1 MPKKKMPLDLKLAAQ
16 GAGRNPAPDETAP
29 DKPVASLRDPHLF
42 LNRELSWIEFN
53 RRVLQEAQ
61 NQETPLLERVKF
73 LAIFASN
80 LDEFFMIRVSGLREQ
95 VAAGVTQRTPDGM
108 TPAEQLTAIRRTL
121 LPLLDEQ
128 TRILT
133 DDLTPK
139 LAAQGIRLLNYDD
152 LPPAQREALR
162 TYYEREI
169 FPVLTPLAF
178 DAAHPFPR
186 ISNLSLNLAVL
197 IEDPEYGERFARV
210 KVPSSLA
217 RLIPLHELAPLTRA
231 QDGSAPYP
239 HRSMAFVWIEQV
251 IAANLADLFMGMKII
266 AAYPFR
272 IIRDTDIE
280 IQEDEA
286 DDLLLTI
293 EQGIRQRRF
302 GNCVRLEIGAG
313 MPERVRNTLL
323 DKLQLDADAVYDSFG
338 PLGLSSLMEL
348 HGLERPNLKDH
359 PFQAAVPPPL
369 AGDEDIFTV
378 IRRQDILLHH
388 PYDSFG
394 PVIDLIHSAA
404 EDPNVLAI
412 KMTLYRVGSNSPIVR
427 ALMEAGENGKH
438 VAVLVELK
446 ARFDEENNI
455 VWARALERA
464 GVHVVYGVLG
474 LKTHCKLTLIVR
486 RERDGI
492 RRYVHLGTGNYNAG
506 TARIYTD
513 LGLMTCRD
521 DIASDVTDVFNFLTG
536 FSNPKSYRK
545 LGIAPVTLR
554 STLQA
559 MIHNEIRHGK
569 EGRLVFKINAL
580 LDPAMI
586 EDLYRASQAGVRVDL
601 IVRGICCIRPGIPGV
616 SDNIRVISIVG
627 RFLEHSRIYYA
638 RNNGD
643 ELIYLSS
650 ADLMQRNLDR
660 RVEALFPIEDPA
672 LKALIRQQILAWPLA
687 DTVKARQ
694 LQADGA
700 FTWVQP
706 DADHPILDSQ
716 RAFLYNRAPTLAH

>member
-1 MPKKKMPLDLKLAAQ
+1 MS
-16 GAGRNPAPDETAP
+16 ETAP
-29 DKPVASLRDPHLF
+29 EKAVSLRDSLY

-61 NQETPLLERVKF
+61 NQNAPLLERVKF
-73 LAIFASN
+73 LSIFSSN

-95 VAAGVTQRTPDGM
+95 IAAGVTQRTPDGM
-108 TPAEQLTAIRRTL
+108 TPAEQLDAVRAAL

-128 TRILT
+128 TRVLT
-133 DDLTPK
+133 DDLIPK
-139 LAAQGIRLLNYDD
+139 LAGQGIRLLNYDE
-152 LPPAQREALR
+152 LTPAQRAALR

-197 IEDPEYGERFARV
+197 INDPEYGERFARV
-210 KVPSSLA
+210 KVPSNLA

-231 QDGSAPYP
+231 QDGSAPFPYK
-239 HRSMAFVWIEQV
+239 SMAFVWIEQV
-251 IAANLADLFMGMKII
+251 IAANLADLFVGMEIM

-313 MPERVRNTLL
+313 MPDRVRHTLL
-323 DKLQLDADAVYDSFG
+323 EKLQLDSGAVYASSG

-348 HGLERPNLKDH
+348 HSLDRPGLKDR
-359 PFQAAVPPPL
+359 PFPAAVPSIFSS
-369 AGDEDIFTV
+369 ESDIFSA

-388 PYDSFG
+388 PYDSFT
-394 PVIDLIHSAA
+394 PVVDLIRTAS

-412 KMTLYRVGSNSPIVR
+412 KMTLYRVGSRSPIVD

-455 VWARALERA
+455 VWARALERS

-474 LKTHCKLTLIVR
+474 LKTHCKLALIVR

-492 RRYVHLGTGNYNAG
+492 HRYVHLGTGNYNAT

-513 LGLMTCRD
+513 LGLMTCRE
-521 DIASDVTDVFNFLTG
+521 DIASDVSDVFNFLTG
-536 FSNPKSYRK
+536 FSNPKTYRK
-545 LGIAPVTLR
+545 LGVAPVSLR
-554 STLQA
+554 ETIRDL
-559 MIHNEIRHGK
+559 IRNEIKYGK
-569 EGRLVFKINAL
+569 DGHLIFKVNAL

-586 EDLYRASQAGVRVDL
+586 EDLYKASQAGVRVDL
-601 IVRGICCIRPGIPGV
+601 IVRGICCIRPGLPGV
-616 SDNIRVISIVG
+616 SETIRVISIVG

-643 ELIYLSS
+643 EQVYLSS

-660 RVEALFPIEDPA
+660 RVEALFPVEDPA
-672 LKALIRQQILAWPLA
+672 LKTVVRQQILDLCLA

-694 LQADGA
+694 LNSDGSY
-700 FTWVQP
+700 TWVKP
-706 DADHPILDSQ
+706 DADHPPLDSQ
-716 RAFLYNRAPTLAH
+716 HSLRYNRTPLGAF

>member
-1 MPKKKMPLDLKLAAQ
+1 MPKKKLPLDLKLATLSE
-16 GAGRNPAPDETAP
+16 NAPEKAT
-29 DKPVASLRDPHLF
+29 SLRDSLY

-61 NQETPLLERVKF
+61 NQNVPLLERVKF
-73 LAIFASN
+73 LSIFSSN

-95 VAAGVTQRTPDGM
+95 IAAGVTQRTPDGM
-108 TPAEQLTAIRRTL
+108 TPAEQLDAVRAAL

-128 TRILT
+128 TRVLT
-133 DDLTPK
+133 EDLIPK
-139 LAAQGIRLLNYDD
+139 LAGQGIRLLNYDE
-152 LPPAQREALR
+152 LTPAQRAALR
-162 TYYEREI
+162 SYYEREI

-197 IEDPEYGERFARV
+197 IKDPEYGERFARV
-210 KVPSSLA
+210 KVPSNLA

-231 QDGSAPYP
+231 QDGSAPFPYK
-239 HRSMAFVWIEQV
+239 SMAFVWIEQV
-251 IAANLADLFMGMKII
+251 IAANLADLFVGMEIM

-313 MPERVRNTLL
+313 MPERVRHTLL
-323 DKLQLDADAVYDSFG
+323 EKLQLDSGAVYASSG

-348 HGLERPNLKDH
+348 HSLDRPGLKDR
-359 PFQAAVPPPL
+359 PFPAAVP
-369 AGDEDIFTV
+369 AIFSSESDIFSA

-388 PYDSFG
+388 PYDSFT
-394 PVIDLIHSAA
+394 PVVDLIRTAS

-412 KMTLYRVGSNSPIVR
+412 KMTLYRVGSRSPIVD

-455 VWARALERA
+455 VWARALERS

-474 LKTHCKLTLIVR
+474 LKTHCKLALIVR

-492 RRYVHLGTGNYNAG
+492 HRYVHLGTGNYNAT

-513 LGLMTCRD
+513 LGLMTCRE
-521 DIASDVTDVFNFLTG
+521 DIASDVSDVFNFLTG
-536 FSNPKSYRK
+536 FSNPKTYRK
-545 LGIAPVTLR
+545 LGVAPVSLR
-554 STLQA
+554 ETIRDLIRS
-559 MIHNEIRHGK
+559 EIKYGK
-569 EGRLVFKINAL
+569 DGHLIFKVNAL

-586 EDLYRASQAGVRVDL
+586 EDLYKASQAGVRVDL
-601 IVRGICCIRPGIPGV
+601 IVRGICCIRPGLPGV
-616 SDNIRVISIVG
+616 SENIRVISIVG

-638 RNNGD
+638 RNNG
-643 ELIYLSS
+643 EEQVYLSS

-660 RVEALFPIEDPA
+660 RVEALFPVEDPA
-672 LKALIRQQILAWPLA
+672 LKTVVRQQVLDLCLA

-694 LQADGA
+694 LNSDGSY
-700 FTWVQP
+700 TWVKP
-706 DADHPILDSQ
+706 DADHPPLDSQ
-716 RAFLYNRAPTLAH
+716 HSLRYNRPLLTAF

>member
-1 MPKKKMPLDLKLAAQ
+1 MMPKKKLPLDLKLVTAHEL
-16 GAGRNPAPDETAP
+16 APE
-29 DKPVASLRDPHLF
+29 KPMALREDSQY
-42 LNRELSWIEFN
+42 LNRELSWIEFD

-61 NQETPLLERVKF
+61 NQDTPLLERLKF
-73 LAIFASN
+73 LSIFASN

-95 VAAGVTQRTPDGM
+95 IAAGVTQRSPDGM
-108 TPAEQLTAIRRTL
+108 TPSEQLDAVRKTL

-128 TRILT
+128 TRVLT
-133 DDLTPK
+133 EDLIPK
-139 LAAQGIRLLNYDD
+139 LAAQGIRLLNYDE
-152 LPPAQREALR
+152 LTPAQRAALR

-197 IEDPEYGERFARV
+197 INDPEYGERFARV
-210 KVPSSLA
+210 KVPSNLA
-217 RLIPLHELAPLTRA
+217 RLIPLHELAPLTRD

-251 IAANLADLFMGMKII
+251 IAANLADLFMGMEIM
-266 AAYPFR
+266 ATYPFR

-313 MPERVRNTLL
+313 MPERVRHTLL
-323 DKLQLDADAVYDSFG
+323 EKLQLDPGAVYASHG

-348 HGLERPNLKDH
+348 HGLDRPGLKDR
-359 PFQAAVPPPL
+359 PFPAAVP
-369 AGDEDIFTV
+369 AIFSSESDIFSA

-388 PYDSFG
+388 PYDSFA
-394 PVIDLIHSAA
+394 PVIDLIRTAS
-404 EDPNVLAI
+404 EDPNVLAM
-412 KMTLYRVGSNSPIVR
+412 KMTLYRVGSRSPIVN

-455 VWARALERA
+455 VWARALERS

-474 LKTHCKLTLIVR
+474 LKTHCKLALIVR

-492 RRYVHLGTGNYNAG
+492 RRYVHLGTGNYNAT

-513 LGLMTCRD
+513 LGLMTCRE
-521 DIASDVTDVFNFLTG
+521 DIASDVSDVFNFLTG
-536 FSNPKSYRK
+536 FSNPKTYRK
-545 LGIAPVTLR
+545 LGVAPVSLR
-554 STLQA
+554 ETIRD
-559 MIHNEIRHGK
+559 MIRNEIKYGK
-569 EGRLVFKINAL
+569 DGHLIFKINAL

-601 IVRGICCIRPGIPGV
+601 IVRGICCIRPGLPGV
-616 SDNIRVISIVG
+616 SDTIRVISIVG

-643 ELIYLSS
+643 ERIYLSS

-660 RVEALFPIEDPA
+660 RVEALFPVEDLG
-672 LKALIRQQILAWPLA
+672 LKTVIRQQILDLCLA

-694 LQADGA
+694 LNADGTY
-700 FTWVQP
+700 TWVKP
-706 DADHPILDSQ
+706 DVAHPPLDSQ
-716 RAFLYNRAPTLAH
+716 HSLLYNRIPLSTY

>member
-1 MPKKKMPLDLKLAAQ
+1 MPKKKLPLDLKLATMS
-16 GAGRNPAPDETAP
+16 ETASEKATP
-29 DKPVASLRDPHLF
+29 LRDSLY

-61 NQETPLLERVKF
+61 NQNAPLLERVKF
-73 LAIFASN
+73 LSIFSSN

-95 VAAGVTQRTPDGM
+95 IAAGVTQRTPDGM
-108 TPAEQLTAIRRTL
+108 TPAEQLDAVRAAL

-128 TRILT
+128 TRVLT
-133 DDLTPK
+133 EDLIPK
-139 LAAQGIRLLNYDD
+139 LANQGIRLLNYDE
-152 LPPAQREALR
+152 LTPAQRAALR
-162 TYYEREI
+162 SYYEREI

-197 IEDPEYGERFARV
+197 INDPEYGERFARV
-210 KVPSSLA
+210 KVPSNLA

-231 QDGSAPYP
+231 QDGSAPFPYK
-239 HRSMAFVWIEQV
+239 SMAFVWIEQV
-251 IAANLADLFMGMKII
+251 IAANLADLFVGMEVM

-313 MPERVRNTLL
+313 MPDRVRHTLL
-323 DKLQLDADAVYDSFG
+323 EKLQLDSGAVYASSG

-348 HGLERPNLKDH
+348 HGLDRPGLKDR
-359 PFQAAVPPPL
+359 PFPAAVP
-369 AGDEDIFTV
+369 AIFSSEGDIFSA

-388 PYDSFG
+388 PYDSFA
-394 PVIDLIHSAA
+394 PVIDLIRTAS

-412 KMTLYRVGSNSPIVR
+412 KMTLYRVGSRSPIVD

-455 VWARALERA
+455 VWARALERS

-474 LKTHCKLTLIVR
+474 LKTHCKLALIVR

-492 RRYVHLGTGNYNAG
+492 HRYVHLGTGNYNAT

-513 LGLMTCRD
+513 LGLMTCRE
-521 DIASDVTDVFNFLTG
+521 DIASDVSDVFNFLTG
-536 FSNPKSYRK
+536 FSNPKTYRK
-545 LGIAPVTLR
+545 LGVAPVSLR
-554 STLQA
+554 ETIRG
-559 MIHNEIRHGK
+559 MIRNEIKYGK
-569 EGRLVFKINAL
+569 DGHLIFKVNAL

-586 EDLYRASQAGVRVDL
+586 EDLYKASQAGVRVDL
-601 IVRGICCIRPGIPGV
+601 IVRGICCIRPGLPGV
-616 SDNIRVISIVG
+616 SETIRVISIVG

-643 ELIYLSS
+643 EQVYLSS

-660 RVEALFPIEDPA
+660 RVEALFPVEDPA
-672 LKALIRQQILAWPLA
+672 LKTVVRQQILDLCLA

-694 LQADGA
+694 LNSDGTYA
-700 FTWVQP
+700 WVKP
-706 DADHPILDSQ
+706 DADHPPLDSQ
-716 RAFLYNRAPTLAH
+716 HSLRYNRTPTGAF

>member
-1 MPKKKMPLDLKLAAQ
+1 MPKKKLPLDLKLATMS
-16 GAGRNPAPDETAP
+16 ETAP
-29 DKPVASLRDPHLF
+29 EKAVSLRDSLY

-61 NQETPLLERVKF
+61 NQNAPLLERVKF
-73 LAIFASN
+73 LSIFSSN

-95 VAAGVTQRTPDGM
+95 IAAGVTQRTPDGM
-108 TPAEQLTAIRRTL
+108 TPAEQLDAVRAAL

-128 TRILT
+128 TRVLT
-133 DDLTPK
+133 DDLIPK
-139 LAAQGIRLLNYDD
+139 LAGQGIRLLNYDE
-152 LPPAQREALR
+152 LTPAQRAALR

-197 IEDPEYGERFARV
+197 INDPEYGERFARV
-210 KVPSSLA
+210 KVPSNLA

-231 QDGSAPYP
+231 QDGSAPFPYK
-239 HRSMAFVWIEQV
+239 SMAFVWIEQV
-251 IAANLADLFMGMKII
+251 IAANLADLFVGMEIM

-313 MPERVRNTLL
+313 MPDRVRHTLL
-323 DKLQLDADAVYDSFG
+323 EKLQLDSGAVYASSG

-348 HGLERPNLKDH
+348 HSLDRPGLKDR
-359 PFQAAVPPPL
+359 PFPAAVPSIFSS
-369 AGDEDIFTV
+369 ESDIFSA

-388 PYDSFG
+388 PYDSFT
-394 PVIDLIHSAA
+394 PVVDLIRTAS

-412 KMTLYRVGSNSPIVR
+412 KMTLYRVGSRSPIVD

-455 VWARALERA
+455 VWARALERS

-474 LKTHCKLTLIVR
+474 LKTHCKLALIVR

-492 RRYVHLGTGNYNAG
+492 HRYVHLGTGNYNAT

-513 LGLMTCRD
+513 LGLMTCRE
-521 DIASDVTDVFNFLTG
+521 DIASDVSDVFNFLTG
-536 FSNPKSYRK
+536 FSNPKTYRK
-545 LGIAPVTLR
+545 LGVAPVSLR
-554 STLQA
+554 ETIRDL
-559 MIHNEIRHGK
+559 IRNEIKYGK
-569 EGRLVFKINAL
+569 DGHLIFKVNAL

-586 EDLYRASQAGVRVDL
+586 EDLYKASQAGVRVDL
-601 IVRGICCIRPGIPGV
+601 IVRGICCIRPGLPGV
-616 SDNIRVISIVG
+616 SETIRVISIVG

-643 ELIYLSS
+643 EQVYLSS

-660 RVEALFPIEDPA
+660 RVEALFPVEDPA
-672 LKALIRQQILAWPLA
+672 LKTVVRQQILDLCLA

-694 LQADGA
+694 LNSDGSY
-700 FTWVQP
+700 TWVKP
-706 DADHPILDSQ
+706 DADHPPLDSQ
-716 RAFLYNRAPTLAH
+716 HSLRYNRTPLGAF

>member
-1 MPKKKMPLDLKLAAQ
+1 MA
-16 GAGRNPAPDETAP
+16 
-29 DKPVASLRDPHLF
+29 LREDSQY
-42 LNRELSWIEFN
+42 LNRELSWIEFD

-61 NQETPLLERVKF
+61 NQDTPLLERLKF
-73 LAIFASN
+73 LSIFASN

-95 VAAGVTQRTPDGM
+95 IAAGVTQRSPDGM
-108 TPAEQLTAIRRTL
+108 TPSEQLDAVRKTL

-128 TRILT
+128 TRVLT
-133 DDLTPK
+133 EDLIPK
-139 LAAQGIRLLNYDD
+139 LAAQGIRLLNYDE
-152 LPPAQREALR
+152 LTPAQRAALR

-197 IEDPEYGERFARV
+197 INDPEYGERFARV
-210 KVPSSLA
+210 KVPSNLA
-217 RLIPLHELAPLTRA
+217 RLIPLHELAPLTRD

-251 IAANLADLFMGMKII
+251 IAANLADLFMGMEIM
-266 AAYPFR
+266 ATYPFR

-313 MPERVRNTLL
+313 MPERVRHTLL
-323 DKLQLDADAVYDSFG
+323 EKLQLDPGAVYASHG

-348 HGLERPNLKDH
+348 HGLDRPGLKDR
-359 PFQAAVPPPL
+359 PFPAAVP
-369 AGDEDIFTV
+369 AIFSSESDIFSA

-388 PYDSFG
+388 PYDSFA
-394 PVIDLIHSAA
+394 PVIDLIRTAS
-404 EDPNVLAI
+404 EDPNVLAM
-412 KMTLYRVGSNSPIVR
+412 KMTLYRVGSRSPIVN

-455 VWARALERA
+455 VWARALERS

-474 LKTHCKLTLIVR
+474 LKTHCKLALIVR

-492 RRYVHLGTGNYNAG
+492 RRYVHLGTGNYNAT

-513 LGLMTCRD
+513 LGLMTCRE
-521 DIASDVTDVFNFLTG
+521 DIASDVSDVFNFLTG
-536 FSNPKSYRK
+536 FSNPKTYRK
-545 LGIAPVTLR
+545 LGVAPVSLR
-554 STLQA
+554 ETIRD
-559 MIHNEIRHGK
+559 MIRNEIKYGK
-569 EGRLVFKINAL
+569 DGHLIFKINAL

-601 IVRGICCIRPGIPGV
+601 IVRGICCIRPGLPGV
-616 SDNIRVISIVG
+616 SDTIRVISIVG

-643 ELIYLSS
+643 ERIYLSS

-660 RVEALFPIEDPA
+660 RVEALFPVEDLG
-672 LKALIRQQILAWPLA
+672 LKTVIRQQILDLCLA

-694 LQADGA
+694 LNADGTY
-700 FTWVQP
+700 TWVKP
-706 DADHPILDSQ
+706 DAAHPPLDSQ
-716 RAFLYNRAPTLAH
+716 HSLLYNRIPLSTY

>member
-1 MPKKKMPLDLKLAAQ
+1 MMPKKKLPLDLKLVTAHES
-16 GAGRNPAPDETAP
+16 APE
-29 DKPVASLRDPHLF
+29 KPMALREDSQY
-42 LNRELSWIEFN
+42 LNRELSWIEFD

-61 NQETPLLERVKF
+61 NQDTPLLERLKF
-73 LAIFASN
+73 LSIFASN

-95 VAAGVTQRTPDGM
+95 IAAGVTQRSPDGM
-108 TPAEQLTAIRRTL
+108 TPSEQLDAVRKTL

-128 TRILT
+128 TRVLT
-133 DDLTPK
+133 EDLIPK
-139 LAAQGIRLLNYDD
+139 LAAQGIRLLNYDE
-152 LPPAQREALR
+152 LTPAQRAALR

-197 IEDPEYGERFARV
+197 INDPEYGERFARV
-210 KVPSSLA
+210 KVPSNLA
-217 RLIPLHELAPLTRA
+217 RLIPLHELAPLTRD

-251 IAANLADLFMGMKII
+251 IAANLADLFMGMEIM
-266 AAYPFR
+266 ATYPFR

-313 MPERVRNTLL
+313 MPERVRHTLL
-323 DKLQLDADAVYDSFG
+323 EKLQLDPGAVYASHG

-348 HGLERPNLKDH
+348 HGLDRPGLKDR
-359 PFQAAVPPPL
+359 PFPAAVP
-369 AGDEDIFTV
+369 AIFSSESDIFSA

-388 PYDSFG
+388 PYDSFA
-394 PVIDLIHSAA
+394 PVIDLIRTAS
-404 EDPNVLAI
+404 EDPNVLAM
-412 KMTLYRVGSNSPIVR
+412 KMTLYRVGSRSPIVN

-455 VWARALERA
+455 VWARALERS

-474 LKTHCKLTLIVR
+474 LKTHCKLALIVR

-492 RRYVHLGTGNYNAG
+492 RRYVHLGTGNYNAT

-513 LGLMTCRD
+513 LGLMTCRE
-521 DIASDVTDVFNFLTG
+521 DIASDVSDVFNFLTG
-536 FSNPKSYRK
+536 FSNPKTYRK
-545 LGIAPVTLR
+545 LGVAPVSLR
-554 STLQA
+554 ETIRD
-559 MIHNEIRHGK
+559 MIRNEIKYGK
-569 EGRLVFKINAL
+569 DGHLIFKINAL

-601 IVRGICCIRPGIPGV
+601 IVRGICCIRPGLPGV
-616 SDNIRVISIVG
+616 SDTIRVISIVG

-643 ELIYLSS
+643 ERIYLSS

-660 RVEALFPIEDPA
+660 RVEALFPVEDLG
-672 LKALIRQQILAWPLA
+672 LKTVIRQQILDLCLA

-694 LQADGA
+694 LNADGTY
-700 FTWVQP
+700 TWVKP
-706 DADHPILDSQ
+706 DAAHPPLDSQ
-716 RAFLYNRAPTLAH
+716 HSLLYNRIPLSTY

>member
-1 MPKKKMPLDLKLAAQ
+1 MPKKKLPLDLKLATMS
-16 GAGRNPAPDETAP
+16 ETAP
-29 DKPVASLRDPHLF
+29 EKAVSLRDSLY

-61 NQETPLLERVKF
+61 NQNAPLLERVKF
-73 LAIFASN
+73 LSIFSSN

-95 VAAGVTQRTPDGM
+95 IAAGVTQRTPDGM
-108 TPAEQLTAIRRTL
+108 TPAEQLDAVRAAL

-128 TRILT
+128 TRVLT
-133 DDLTPK
+133 DDLIPK
-139 LAAQGIRLLNYDD
+139 LAGQGIRLLNYDE
-152 LPPAQREALR
+152 LTPAQRAALR

-197 IEDPEYGERFARV
+197 INDPEYGERFARV
-210 KVPSSLA
+210 KVPSNLA

-231 QDGSAPYP
+231 QDGSAPFPYK
-239 HRSMAFVWIEQV
+239 SMAFVWIEQV
-251 IAANLADLFMGMKII
+251 IAANLADLFVGMEIM

-313 MPERVRNTLL
+313 MPDRVRHTLL
-323 DKLQLDADAVYDSFG
+323 EKLQLDSGAVYASSG

-348 HGLERPNLKDH
+348 HSLDRPGLKDR
-359 PFQAAVPPPL
+359 PFPAAVPSIFSS
-369 AGDEDIFTV
+369 ESDIFSA

-388 PYDSFG
+388 PYDSFT
-394 PVIDLIHSAA
+394 PVVDLIRTAS

-412 KMTLYRVGSNSPIVR
+412 KMTLYRVGSRSPIVD

-455 VWARALERA
+455 VWARALERS

-474 LKTHCKLTLIVR
+474 LKTHCKLALIVR

-492 RRYVHLGTGNYNAG
+492 HRYVHLGTGNYNAT

-513 LGLMTCRD
+513 LGLMTCRE
-521 DIASDVTDVFNFLTG
+521 DIASDVSDVFNFLTG
-536 FSNPKSYRK
+536 FSNPKTYRK
-545 LGIAPVTLR
+545 LGVAPVSLR
-554 STLQA
+554 ETIRDL
-559 MIHNEIRHGK
+559 IRNEIKYGK
-569 EGRLVFKINAL
+569 DGHLIFKVNAL

-586 EDLYRASQAGVRVDL
+586 EDLYKASQAGVRVDM
-601 IVRGICCIRPGIPGV
+601 IVRGICCIRPGLPGV
-616 SDNIRVISIVG
+616 SETIRVISIVG

-643 ELIYLSS
+643 EQVYLSS

-660 RVEALFPIEDPA
+660 RVEALFPVEDPA
-672 LKALIRQQILAWPLA
+672 LKTVVRQQILDLCLA

-694 LQADGA
+694 LNSDGSY
-700 FTWVQP
+700 TWVKP
-706 DADHPILDSQ
+706 DADHPPLDSQ
-716 RAFLYNRAPTLAH
+716 HSLRYNRTPLGAF

>member
-1 MPKKKMPLDLKLAAQ
+1 MPKKKLPLDLKLVTAHES
-16 GAGRNPAPDETAP
+16 APE
-29 DKPVASLRDPHLF
+29 KPMALREDSQY
-42 LNRELSWIEFN
+42 LNRELSWIEFD

-61 NQETPLLERVKF
+61 NQDTPLLERLKF
-73 LAIFASN
+73 LSIFASN

-95 VAAGVTQRTPDGM
+95 IAAGVTQRSPDGM
-108 TPAEQLTAIRRTL
+108 TPSEQLDAVRKTL

-128 TRILT
+128 TRVLT
-133 DDLTPK
+133 EDLIPK
-139 LAAQGIRLLNYDD
+139 LAAQGIRLLNYDE
-152 LPPAQREALR
+152 LTPAQRAALR

-197 IEDPEYGERFARV
+197 INDPEYGERFARV
-210 KVPSSLA
+210 KVPSNLA
-217 RLIPLHELAPLTRA
+217 RLIPLHELAPLTRD

-251 IAANLADLFMGMKII
+251 IAANLADLFMGMEIM
-266 AAYPFR
+266 ATYPFR

-313 MPERVRNTLL
+313 MPERVRHTLL
-323 DKLQLDADAVYDSFG
+323 EKLQLDPGAVYASHG

-348 HGLERPNLKDH
+348 HGLDRPGLKDR
-359 PFQAAVPPPL
+359 PFPAAVP
-369 AGDEDIFTV
+369 AIFSSESDIFSA

-388 PYDSFG
+388 PYDSFA
-394 PVIDLIHSAA
+394 PVIDLIRTAS
-404 EDPNVLAI
+404 EDPNVLAM
-412 KMTLYRVGSNSPIVR
+412 KMTLYRVGSRSPIVN

-455 VWARALERA
+455 VWARALERS

-474 LKTHCKLTLIVR
+474 LKTHCKLALIVR

-492 RRYVHLGTGNYNAG
+492 RRYVHLGTGNYNAT

-513 LGLMTCRD
+513 LGLMTCRE
-521 DIASDVTDVFNFLTG
+521 DIASDVSDVFNFLTG
-536 FSNPKSYRK
+536 FSNPKTYRK
-545 LGIAPVTLR
+545 LGVAPVSLR
-554 STLQA
+554 ETIRD
-559 MIHNEIRHGK
+559 MIRNEIKYGK
-569 EGRLVFKINAL
+569 DGHLIFKINAL

-601 IVRGICCIRPGIPGV
+601 IVRGICCIRPGLPGV
-616 SDNIRVISIVG
+616 SDTIRVISIVG

-643 ELIYLSS
+643 ERIYLSS

-660 RVEALFPIEDPA
+660 RVEALFPVEDLG
-672 LKALIRQQILAWPLA
+672 LKTVIRQQILDLCLA

-694 LQADGA
+694 LNADGTY
-700 FTWVQP
+700 TWVKP
-706 DADHPILDSQ
+706 DVAHPPLDSQ
-716 RAFLYNRAPTLAH
+716 HSLLYNRIPLSTY

>member
-1 MPKKKMPLDLKLAAQ
+1 MMPKKKLPLDLKLVTAHES
-16 GAGRNPAPDETAP
+16 APE
-29 DKPVASLRDPHLF
+29 KPLALREDSQY
-42 LNRELSWIEFN
+42 LNRELSWIEFD

-61 NQETPLLERVKF
+61 NQDTPLLERLKF
-73 LAIFASN
+73 LSIFASN

-95 VAAGVTQRTPDGM
+95 IAAGVTQRSPDGM
-108 TPAEQLTAIRRTL
+108 TPSEQLDAVRKTL

-128 TRILT
+128 TRVLAE
-133 DDLTPK
+133 DLIPK
-139 LAAQGIRLLNYDD
+139 LAAQGIRLLNYDE
-152 LPPAQREALR
+152 LTPAQRAALR

-197 IEDPEYGERFARV
+197 INDPEYGERFARV
-210 KVPSSLA
+210 KVPSNLA
-217 RLIPLHELAPLTRA
+217 RLIPLHELAPLTRD

-251 IAANLADLFMGMKII
+251 IAANLADLFMGMEIM
-266 AAYPFR
+266 ATYPFR

-313 MPERVRNTLL
+313 MPERVRHTLL
-323 DKLQLDADAVYDSFG
+323 EKLQLDAGAVYASHG
-338 PLGLSSLMEL
+338 PLGLSSMMEL
-348 HGLERPNLKDH
+348 HGLDRPGLKDR
-359 PFQAAVPPPL
+359 PFPAAVP
-369 AGDEDIFTV
+369 AIFSSESDIFSA

-388 PYDSFG
+388 PYDSFA
-394 PVIDLIHSAA
+394 PVIDLIRTAS
-404 EDPNVLAI
+404 EDPNVLAM
-412 KMTLYRVGSNSPIVR
+412 KMTLYRVGSRSPIVN

-455 VWARALERA
+455 VWARALERS

-474 LKTHCKLTLIVR
+474 LKTHCKLALIVR

-492 RRYVHLGTGNYNAG
+492 RRYVHLGTGNYNAT

-513 LGLMTCRD
+513 LGLMTCRE
-521 DIASDVTDVFNFLTG
+521 DIASDVSDVFNFLTG
-536 FSNPKSYRK
+536 FSNPKTYRK
-545 LGIAPVTLR
+545 LGVAPVSLR
-554 STLQA
+554 ETIRD
-559 MIHNEIRHGK
+559 MIRNEIKYGK
-569 EGRLVFKINAL
+569 DGHLIFKINAL

-601 IVRGICCIRPGIPGV
+601 IVRGICCIRPGLPGV
-616 SDNIRVISIVG
+616 SDTIRVISIVG

-643 ELIYLSS
+643 ERIYLSS

-660 RVEALFPIEDPA
+660 RVEALFPVEDLS
-672 LKALIRQQILAWPLA
+672 LKTVIRQQILDLCLA

-694 LQADGA
+694 LSADG
-700 FTWVQP
+700 TYSWVKP
-706 DADHPILDSQ
+706 DATHPALDSQ
-716 RAFLYNRAPTLAH
+716 HSLLYNRIPLSTY

>member
-1 MPKKKMPLDLKLAAQ
+1 MMPKKKLPLDLKLVTAHES
-16 GAGRNPAPDETAP
+16 APE
-29 DKPVASLRDPHLF
+29 KPLALREDSQY
-42 LNRELSWIEFN
+42 LNRELSWIEFD

-61 NQETPLLERVKF
+61 NQDTPLLERLKF
-73 LAIFASN
+73 LSIFASN

-95 VAAGVTQRTPDGM
+95 IAAGVTQRSPDGM
-108 TPAEQLTAIRRTL
+108 TPSEQLDAVRKTL

-128 TRILT
+128 TRVLT
-133 DDLTPK
+133 EDLIPK
-139 LAAQGIRLLNYDD
+139 LAAQGIRLLNYDE
-152 LPPAQREALR
+152 LTPAQRAALR

-197 IEDPEYGERFARV
+197 INDPEYGERFARV
-210 KVPSSLA
+210 KVPSNLA
-217 RLIPLHELAPLTRA
+217 RLIPLHELAPLTRD

-251 IAANLADLFMGMKII
+251 IAANLADLFMGMEIM
-266 AAYPFR
+266 ATYPFR

-313 MPERVRNTLL
+313 MPERVRHTLL
-323 DKLQLDADAVYDSFG
+323 EKLQLDAGAVYASHG
-338 PLGLSSLMEL
+338 PLGLSSMMEL
-348 HGLERPNLKDH
+348 HGLDRPGLKDR
-359 PFQAAVPPPL
+359 PFPAAVP
-369 AGDEDIFTV
+369 AIFSSESDIFSA

-388 PYDSFG
+388 PYDSFA
-394 PVIDLIHSAA
+394 PVIDLIRTAS
-404 EDPNVLAI
+404 EDPNVLAM
-412 KMTLYRVGSNSPIVR
+412 KMTLYRVGSRSPIVN

-455 VWARALERA
+455 VWARALERS

-474 LKTHCKLTLIVR
+474 LKTHCKLALIVR

-492 RRYVHLGTGNYNAG
+492 RRYVHLGTGNYNAT

-513 LGLMTCRD
+513 LGLMTCRE
-521 DIASDVTDVFNFLTG
+521 DIASDVSDVFNFLTG
-536 FSNPKSYRK
+536 FSNPKTYRK
-545 LGIAPVTLR
+545 LGVAPVSLR
-554 STLQA
+554 ETIRD
-559 MIHNEIRHGK
+559 MIRNEIKYGK
-569 EGRLVFKINAL
+569 DGHLIFKINSL

-601 IVRGICCIRPGIPGV
+601 IVRGICCIRPGLPGV
-616 SDNIRVISIVG
+616 SDTIRVISIVG

-643 ELIYLSS
+643 ERIYLSS

-660 RVEALFPIEDPA
+660 RVEALFPVEDLS
-672 LKALIRQQILAWPLA
+672 LKTVIRQQILDLCLA

-694 LQADGA
+694 LNADG
-700 FTWVQP
+700 TYSWVKP
-706 DADHPILDSQ
+706 DATHPPLDSQ
-716 RAFLYNRAPTLAH
+716 HSLLYNRIPLSTY

>member
-1 MPKKKMPLDLKLAAQ
+1 MPKKKLPLDLKLATLSE
-16 GAGRNPAPDETAP
+16 NAPEKATSMRD
-29 DKPVASLRDPHLF
+29 SLY

-61 NQETPLLERVKF
+61 NQNVPLLERVKF
-73 LAIFASN
+73 LSIFSSN

-95 VAAGVTQRTPDGM
+95 IAAGVTQRTPDGM
-108 TPAEQLTAIRRTL
+108 TPAEQLDAVRAAL

-128 TRILT
+128 TRVLT
-133 DDLTPK
+133 EDLIPK
-139 LAAQGIRLLNYDD
+139 LAGQGIRLLNYDE
-152 LPPAQREALR
+152 LTPAQRAALR
-162 TYYEREI
+162 SYYEREI

-197 IEDPEYGERFARV
+197 IKDPEYGERFARV
-210 KVPSSLA
+210 KVPSNLA

-231 QDGSAPYP
+231 QDGSAPFPYK
-239 HRSMAFVWIEQV
+239 SMAFVWIEQV
-251 IAANLADLFMGMKII
+251 IAANLADLFVGMEIM

-313 MPERVRNTLL
+313 MPERVRHTLL
-323 DKLQLDADAVYDSFG
+323 EKLQLDSGAVYASSG

-348 HGLERPNLKDH
+348 HSLDRPGLKDR
-359 PFQAAVPPPL
+359 PFPAAVP
-369 AGDEDIFTV
+369 AIFSSESDIFSA

-388 PYDSFG
+388 PYDSFT
-394 PVIDLIHSAA
+394 PVVDLIRTAS

-412 KMTLYRVGSNSPIVR
+412 KMTLYRVGSRSPIVD

-455 VWARALERA
+455 VWARALERS

-474 LKTHCKLTLIVR
+474 LKTHCKLALIVR

-492 RRYVHLGTGNYNAG
+492 HRYVHLGTGNYNAT

-513 LGLMTCRD
+513 LGLMTCRE
-521 DIASDVTDVFNFLTG
+521 DIASDVSDVFNFLTG
-536 FSNPKSYRK
+536 FSNPKTYRK
-545 LGIAPVTLR
+545 LGVAPVSLR
-554 STLQA
+554 ETIRDLIRS
-559 MIHNEIRHGK
+559 EIKYGK
-569 EGRLVFKINAL
+569 DGHLIFKVNAL

-586 EDLYRASQAGVRVDL
+586 EDLYKASQAGVRVDL
-601 IVRGICCIRPGIPGV
+601 IVRGICCIRPGLPGV
-616 SDNIRVISIVG
+616 SENIRVISIVG

-638 RNNGD
+638 RNNG
-643 ELIYLSS
+643 EEQVYLSS

-660 RVEALFPIEDPA
+660 RVEALFPVEDPA
-672 LKALIRQQILAWPLA
+672 LKTVVRQQVLDLCLA

-694 LQADGA
+694 LNSDGSY
-700 FTWVQP
+700 TWVKP
-706 DADHPILDSQ
+706 DADHPPLDSQ
-716 RAFLYNRAPTLAH
+716 HSLRYNRPLLTAF

>member
-1 MPKKKMPLDLKLAAQ
+1 MPKKKLPLDLKLAAMSES
-16 GAGRNPAPDETAP
+16 APE
-29 DKPVASLRDPHLF
+29 KGSSLRDPQF
-42 LNRELSWIEFN
+42 YINRELSWIEFN

-61 NQETPLLERVKF
+61 NQDAPLLERVKF
-73 LAIFASN
+73 LSIFSSN

-95 VAAGVTQRTPDGM
+95 IAAGVTQRTPDGM
-108 TPAEQLTAIRRTL
+108 TPAEQLEAIRKAL
-121 LPLLDEQ
+121 VPLLDEQ
-128 TRILT
+128 TRVLT
-133 DDLTPK
+133 EDLVPK
-139 LAAQGIRLLNYDD
+139 LAAQRIRLLNYDE
-152 LPPAQREALR
+152 LTPAQRAALR
-162 TYYEREI
+162 AYYEREI

-197 IEDPEYGERFARV
+197 INDPEYGERFARV
-210 KVPSSLA
+210 KVPSNLA

-231 QDGSAPYP
+231 QDGANSQPY
-239 HRSMAFVWIEQV
+239 RSMAFVWLEQV
-251 IAANLADLFMGMKII
+251 IAANLSDLFVGMEII
-266 AAYPFR
+266 ASYPFR

-293 EQGIRQRRF
+293 EQEIRQRRF
-302 GNCVRLEIGAG
+302 GSCVRLEIGEG
-313 MPERVRNTLL
+313 MPERVRQTLL
-323 DKLQLDADAVYDSFG
+323 EKLQLDPGAVYTNHG
-338 PLGLSSLMEL
+338 PLGLSSLLEL
-348 HGLERPNLKDH
+348 HGLDRPDLKDR
-359 PFQAAVPPPL
+359 PFAAAVP
-369 AGDEDIFTV
+369 AIFSGEEDVFSI

-388 PYDSFG
+388 PYDSFN
-394 PVIDLIHSAA
+394 PVVDLIRTAS

-412 KMTLYRVGSNSPIVR
+412 KMTLYRVGSNSPIVK

-474 LKTHCKLTLIVR
+474 LKTHCKLALIVR

-492 RRYVHLGTGNYNAG
+492 RRYLHLGTGNYNAT

-513 LGLMTCRD
+513 LGLMTCRE
-521 DIASDVTDVFNFLTG
+521 DIAADVSDVFNFLTG
-536 FSNPKSYRK
+536 FSNPKAYRK
-545 LGIAPVTLR
+545 LGVAPVSLR
-554 STLQA
+554 DTIRS
-559 MIHNEIRHGK
+559 MIRTEIKYGK
-569 EGRLVFKINAL
+569 EGHLIFKVNAL

-586 EDLYRASQAGVRVDL
+586 EDLYRASQAGVRIDL
-601 IVRGICCIRPGIPGV
+601 IVRGICCIRPGLPGV
-616 SDNIRVISIVG
+616 SENIRVVSIVG

-638 RNNGD
+638 RNGGS
-643 ELIYLSS
+643 EQVYLSS

-660 RVEALFPIEDPA
+660 RVEALFPVEDPA
-672 LKALIRQQILAWPLA
+672 IKTVIRQQILDLCLA

-694 LQADGA
+694 LNPDGA
-700 FTWVQP
+700 YTWVRP
-706 DADHPILDSQ
+706 DSENSPLDSQ
-716 RAFLYNRAPTLAH
+716 HSLLYNRNPAITY

>member
-1 MPKKKMPLDLKLAAQ
+1 MPKKKLPLDLKLAAM
-16 GAGRNPAPDETAP
+16 NETLPEKA
-29 DKPVASLRDPHLF
+29 VSLRDSQLY

-61 NQETPLLERVKF
+61 NQDTPLLERIKF
-73 LAIFASN
+73 LSIFGSN
-80 LDEFFMIRVSGLREQ
+80 LDEFFMIRVSGLRDQ
-95 VAAGVTQRTPDGM
+95 IAAGVTQRTPDGM
-108 TPAEQLTAIRRTL
+108 TPTEQLDAVRKAL

-128 TRILT
+128 TRVLT
-133 DDLTPK
+133 EDLVPK
-139 LAAQGIRLLNYDD
+139 LAAQGIRLLNYDE
-152 LPPAQREALR
+152 LTPAQRAALR
-162 TYYEREI
+162 SYYEREI

-197 IEDPEYGERFARV
+197 INDPEYGERFARV
-210 KVPSSLA
+210 KVPSNLA
-217 RLIPLHELAPLTRA
+217 RLIPLHDLAPLTRA
-231 QDGSAPYP
+231 QDGSAPFP
-239 HRSMAFVWIEQV
+239 HKSMAFVWIEQV
-251 IAANLADLFMGMKII
+251 IAANLADLFMGMEIM

-302 GNCVRLEIGAG
+302 GDCVRLEIGAG
-313 MPERVRNTLL
+313 MPERVRHTLL
-323 DKLQLDADAVYDSFG
+323 EKLQLDSGAAYASHG

-348 HGLERPNLKDH
+348 HSIDRPGLKDR
-359 PFQAAVPPPL
+359 PFPAAIPV
-369 AGDEDIFTV
+369 IFSSESDLFSA

-388 PYDSFG
+388 PYDSFA
-394 PVIDLIHSAA
+394 PVVDLIRNAS
-404 EDPNVLAI
+404 EDPSVLAI
-412 KMTLYRVGSNSPIVR
+412 KMTLYRVGSRSPIVN

-455 VWARALERA
+455 VWARALERS

-474 LKTHCKLTLIVR
+474 LKTHCKLALIVR

-492 RRYVHLGTGNYNAG
+492 RRYVHLGTGNYNAT
-506 TARIYTD
+506 TARLYTD
-513 LGLMTCRD
+513 LGLMTCRE
-521 DIASDVTDVFNFLTG
+521 DIASDVSDVFNFLTG
-536 FSNPKSYRK
+536 FSNPKTYRK
-545 LGIAPVTLR
+545 LGVAPVSLR
-554 STLQA
+554 DTIRN
-559 MIHNEIRHGK
+559 MIRNEIKYGK
-569 EGRLVFKINAL
+569 DGHLIFKINAL
-580 LDPAMI
+580 LDPTMI
-586 EDLYRASQAGVRVDL
+586 EDLYKASQAGVRVDL
-601 IVRGICCIRPGIPGV
+601 IVRGICCIRPGLPGV
-616 SDNIRVISIVG
+616 SESIRVISIVG

-643 ELIYLSS
+643 ELVYLSS

-660 RVEALFPIEDPA
+660 RVETLFPVEDA
-672 LKALIRQQILAWPLA
+672 GLKMVIRQQILDLCLA

-694 LQADGA
+694 LNSDGTY
-700 FTWVQP
+700 TWVKP
-706 DADHPILDSQ
+706 DADHSPLDSQ
-716 RAFLYNRAPTLAH
+716 HSLLYNRMPLATY

>member
-1 MPKKKMPLDLKLAAQ
+1 VPKKKLPLDLKLATMS
-16 GAGRNPAPDETAP
+16 ETASEKAAP
-29 DKPVASLRDPHLF
+29 LRDSLY

-61 NQETPLLERVKF
+61 NQNAPLLERVKF
-73 LAIFASN
+73 LSIFSSN

-95 VAAGVTQRTPDGM
+95 IAAGVTQRTPDGM
-108 TPAEQLTAIRRTL
+108 TPAEQLDAVRAAL

-128 TRILT
+128 TRVLT
-133 DDLTPK
+133 DDLIPK
-139 LAAQGIRLLNYDD
+139 LAGQGIRLLNYDE
-152 LPPAQREALR
+152 LTPAQRAALR
-162 TYYEREI
+162 SYYEREI

-197 IEDPEYGERFARV
+197 INDPEYGERFARV
-210 KVPSSLA
+210 KVPSNLA

-231 QDGSAPYP
+231 QDGSAPFPYK
-239 HRSMAFVWIEQV
+239 SMAFVWIEQV
-251 IAANLADLFMGMKII
+251 IAANLADLFVGMEIM

-313 MPERVRNTLL
+313 MPDRVRHTLL
-323 DKLQLDADAVYDSFG
+323 EKLQLDSGAVYASSG

-348 HGLERPNLKDH
+348 HGLDRPGLKDR
-359 PFQAAVPPPL
+359 PFPAVVP
-369 AGDEDIFTV
+369 AIFSSESDIFSA

-388 PYDSFG
+388 PYDSFT
-394 PVIDLIHSAA
+394 PVVDLIRTAS

-412 KMTLYRVGSNSPIVR
+412 KMTLYRVGSRSPIVD

-455 VWARALERA
+455 VWARALERS

-474 LKTHCKLTLIVR
+474 LKTHCKLALIVR

-492 RRYVHLGTGNYNAG
+492 HRYVHLGTGNYNAT

-513 LGLMTCRD
+513 LGLMTCRE
-521 DIASDVTDVFNFLTG
+521 DIASDVSDVFNFLTG
-536 FSNPKSYRK
+536 FSNPKTYRK
-545 LGIAPVTLR
+545 LGVAPVSLR
-554 STLQA
+554 ETIRDL
-559 MIHNEIRHGK
+559 IRNEIKYGK
-569 EGRLVFKINAL
+569 DGHLIFKVNAL

-586 EDLYRASQAGVRVDL
+586 EDLYKASQAGVRVDL
-601 IVRGICCIRPGIPGV
+601 IVRGICCIRPGLPGV
-616 SDNIRVISIVG
+616 SETIRVISIVG

-643 ELIYLSS
+643 EQVYLSS

-660 RVEALFPIEDPA
+660 RVEALFPVEDPA
-672 LKALIRQQILAWPLA
+672 LKTVVRQQILDLCLA

-694 LQADGA
+694 LNSDGSY
-700 FTWVQP
+700 TWVKP
-706 DADHPILDSQ
+706 NADHPPLDSQ
-716 RAFLYNRAPTLAH
+716 HSLRYNRTPIGAF

>member
-1 MPKKKMPLDLKLAAQ
+1 MPKKKLPLDLKLATMS
-16 GAGRNPAPDETAP
+16 ETASEKAAP
-29 DKPVASLRDPHLF
+29 LRDSLY

-61 NQETPLLERVKF
+61 NQNAPLLERVKF
-73 LAIFASN
+73 LSIFSSN

-95 VAAGVTQRTPDGM
+95 IAAGVTQRTPDGM
-108 TPAEQLTAIRRTL
+108 TPAEQLDAVRAAL

-128 TRILT
+128 TRVLT
-133 DDLTPK
+133 DDLIPK
-139 LAAQGIRLLNYDD
+139 LAGQGIRLLNYDE
-152 LPPAQREALR
+152 LTPAQRAALR
-162 TYYEREI
+162 SYYEREI

-197 IEDPEYGERFARV
+197 INDPEYGERFARV
-210 KVPSSLA
+210 KVPSNLA

-231 QDGSAPYP
+231 QDGSAPFPYK
-239 HRSMAFVWIEQV
+239 SMAFVWIEQV
-251 IAANLADLFMGMKII
+251 IAANLADLFVGMEIM

-313 MPERVRNTLL
+313 MPDRVRHTLL
-323 DKLQLDADAVYDSFG
+323 EKLQLDSGAVYASSG

-348 HGLERPNLKDH
+348 HGLDRPGLKDR
-359 PFQAAVPPPL
+359 PFPAAVP
-369 AGDEDIFTV
+369 AVFSSESDIFSA

-388 PYDSFG
+388 PYDSFT
-394 PVIDLIHSAA
+394 PVVDLIRTAS

-412 KMTLYRVGSNSPIVR
+412 KMTLYRVGSRSPIVD

-455 VWARALERA
+455 VWARALERS

-474 LKTHCKLTLIVR
+474 LKTHCKLALIVR

-492 RRYVHLGTGNYNAG
+492 HRYVHLGTGNYNAT

-513 LGLMTCRD
+513 LGLMTCRE
-521 DIASDVTDVFNFLTG
+521 DIASDVSDVFNFLTG
-536 FSNPKSYRK
+536 FSNPKTYRK
-545 LGIAPVTLR
+545 LGVAPVSLR
-554 STLQA
+554 ETIRDL
-559 MIHNEIRHGK
+559 IRNEIKYGK
-569 EGRLVFKINAL
+569 DGHLIFKVNAL

-586 EDLYRASQAGVRVDL
+586 EDLYKASQAGVRVDL
-601 IVRGICCIRPGIPGV
+601 IVRGICCIRPGLPGV
-616 SDNIRVISIVG
+616 SETIRVISIVG

-643 ELIYLSS
+643 EQVYLSS

-660 RVEALFPIEDPA
+660 RVEALFPVEDPA
-672 LKALIRQQILAWPLA
+672 LKTVVRQQILDLCLA

-694 LQADGA
+694 LNSDGSY
-700 FTWVQP
+700 TWVKP
-706 DADHPILDSQ
+706 NADHPPLDSQ
-716 RAFLYNRAPTLAH
+716 HSLRYNRTPIGAF

>member
-1 MPKKKMPLDLKLAAQ
+1 MPKKKLPLDLKLATMS
-16 GAGRNPAPDETAP
+16 ETASEKATP
-29 DKPVASLRDPHLF
+29 LRDSLY

-61 NQETPLLERVKF
+61 NQNAPLLERVKF
-73 LAIFASN
+73 LSIFSSN

-95 VAAGVTQRTPDGM
+95 IAAGVTQRTPDGM
-108 TPAEQLTAIRRTL
+108 TPAEQLDAVRAAL

-128 TRILT
+128 TRVLT
-133 DDLTPK
+133 EDLIPK
-139 LAAQGIRLLNYDD
+139 LANQGIRLLNYDE
-152 LPPAQREALR
+152 LTPAHRAALR
-162 TYYEREI
+162 SYYEREI

-197 IEDPEYGERFARV
+197 INDPEYGERFARV
-210 KVPSSLA
+210 KVPSNLA

-231 QDGSAPYP
+231 QDGSAPFPYK
-239 HRSMAFVWIEQV
+239 SMAFVWIEQV
-251 IAANLADLFMGMKII
+251 IAANLADLFVGMEVM

-313 MPERVRNTLL
+313 MPDRVRHTLL
-323 DKLQLDADAVYDSFG
+323 EKLQLDSGAVYASSG

-348 HGLERPNLKDH
+348 HGLDRPGLKDR
-359 PFQAAVPPPL
+359 PFPAAVP
-369 AGDEDIFTV
+369 AIFSSEGDIFSA

-388 PYDSFG
+388 PYDSFA
-394 PVIDLIHSAA
+394 PVIDLIRTAS

-412 KMTLYRVGSNSPIVR
+412 KMTLYRVGSRSPIVD

-455 VWARALERA
+455 VWARALERS

-474 LKTHCKLTLIVR
+474 LKTHCKLALIVR

-492 RRYVHLGTGNYNAG
+492 HRYVHLGTGNYNAT

-513 LGLMTCRD
+513 LGLMTCRE
-521 DIASDVTDVFNFLTG
+521 DIASDVSDVFNFLTG
-536 FSNPKSYRK
+536 FSNPKTYRK
-545 LGIAPVTLR
+545 LGVAPVSLR
-554 STLQA
+554 ETIRG
-559 MIHNEIRHGK
+559 MIRNEIKYGK
-569 EGRLVFKINAL
+569 DGHLIFKVNAL

-586 EDLYRASQAGVRVDL
+586 EDLYKASQAGVRVDL
-601 IVRGICCIRPGIPGV
+601 IVRGICCIRPGLPGV
-616 SDNIRVISIVG
+616 SETIRVISIVG

-643 ELIYLSS
+643 EQVYLSS

-660 RVEALFPIEDPA
+660 RVEALFPVEDPA
-672 LKALIRQQILAWPLA
+672 LKTVVRQQILDLCLA

-694 LQADGA
+694 LNSDGTYA
-700 FTWVQP
+700 WVKP
-706 DADHPILDSQ
+706 DADHPPLDSQ
-716 RAFLYNRAPTLAH
+716 HSLRYNRTPTGAF

>member
-1 MPKKKMPLDLKLAAQ
+1 MRD
-16 GAGRNPAPDETAP
+16 
-29 DKPVASLRDPHLF
+29 SLY

-61 NQETPLLERVKF
+61 NQNVPLLERVKF
-73 LAIFASN
+73 LSIFSSN

-95 VAAGVTQRTPDGM
+95 IAAGVTQRTPDGM
-108 TPAEQLTAIRRTL
+108 TPAEQLDAVRAAL

-128 TRILT
+128 TRVLT
-133 DDLTPK
+133 EDLIPK
-139 LAAQGIRLLNYDD
+139 LAGQGIRLLNYDE
-152 LPPAQREALR
+152 LTPAQRAALR
-162 TYYEREI
+162 SYYEREI

-197 IEDPEYGERFARV
+197 INDPEYGERFARV
-210 KVPSSLA
+210 KVPSNLA

-231 QDGSAPYP
+231 QDGSAPSPYK
-239 HRSMAFVWIEQV
+239 SMAFVWIEQV
-251 IAANLADLFMGMKII
+251 IAANLADLFVGMEIM

-313 MPERVRNTLL
+313 MPERVRHTLL
-323 DKLQLDADAVYDSFG
+323 EKLQLDSGAVYASSG

-348 HGLERPNLKDH
+348 HSLDRPGLKDR
-359 PFQAAVPPPL
+359 PFPAAVP
-369 AGDEDIFTV
+369 AIFSSESDV
-378 IRRQDILLHH
+378 FSAIRRQDILLHH
-388 PYDSFG
+388 PYDSFT
-394 PVIDLIHSAA
+394 PVVDLIRTAS

-412 KMTLYRVGSNSPIVR
+412 KMTLYRVGRRSPIVD

-455 VWARALERA
+455 VWARALERS

-474 LKTHCKLTLIVR
+474 LKTHCKLALIVR

-492 RRYVHLGTGNYNAG
+492 HRYVHLGTGNYNAT

-513 LGLMTCRD
+513 LGLMTCRE
-521 DIASDVTDVFNFLTG
+521 DIASDVSDVFNFLTG
-536 FSNPKSYRK
+536 FSNPKTYRK
-545 LGIAPVTLR
+545 LGVAPVSLR
-554 STLQA
+554 ETIRDL
-559 MIHNEIRHGK
+559 IRNEIKYGK
-569 EGRLVFKINAL
+569 DGHLIFKINAL

-586 EDLYRASQAGVRVDL
+586 EDLYKASQAGVRVDL
-601 IVRGICCIRPGIPGV
+601 IVRGICCIRPGLPGV
-616 SDNIRVISIVG
+616 SENIRVISIVG

-643 ELIYLSS
+643 EQVYLSS

-660 RVEALFPIEDPA
+660 RVEALFPVEDPA
-672 LKALIRQQILAWPLA
+672 LKTVVRQQVLDLCLA

-694 LQADGA
+694 LNSDGSY
-700 FTWVQP
+700 TWVKP
-706 DADHPILDSQ
+706 DADHPPLDSQ
-716 RAFLYNRAPTLAH
+716 HSLRYHRTPIGAF

>member
-1 MPKKKMPLDLKLAAQ
+1 MPKKKLPLDLKLATMSES
-16 GAGRNPAPDETAP
+16 APE
-29 DKPVASLRDPHLF
+29 KGSFLRDARLYI
-42 LNRELSWIEFN
+42 NRELSWIEFN

-61 NQETPLLERVKF
+61 NQDAPLLERIKF
-73 LAIFASN
+73 LSIFGSN
-80 LDEFFMIRVSGLREQ
+80 LDEFFMIRISGLREQ

-108 TPAEQLTAIRRTL
+108 TPTEQLEAIRKAL
-121 LPLLDEQ
+121 LLLLDEQ
-128 TRILT
+128 TRVLAE
-133 DDLTPK
+133 DLVPK
-139 LAAQGIRLLNYDD
+139 LAGQSIRLLNYDD
-152 LPPAQREALR
+152 LTPAQRAALR
-162 TYYEREI
+162 TYYEREV

-197 IEDPEYGERFARV
+197 INDPEYGERFARV
-210 KVPSSLA
+210 KVPSNLA

-231 QDGSAPYP
+231 QDGSTSHP
-239 HRSMAFVWIEQV
+239 HRSMAFVWLEQV
-251 IAANLADLFMGMKII
+251 IAANLSDLFVGMEIM
-266 AAYPFR
+266 ACYPFR

-323 DKLQLDADAVYDSFG
+323 EKLQLDPGAIYTSNG

-348 HGLERPNLKDH
+348 HGLDRPDLKDR
-359 PFQAAVPPPL
+359 PFSAAVP
-369 AGDEDIFTV
+369 AIFSSEEDIFSA

-388 PYDSFG
+388 PYDSFT
-394 PVIDLIHSAA
+394 PVIDLIRTAS

-412 KMTLYRVGSNSPIVR
+412 KMTLYRVGSRSPIVN

-455 VWARALERA
+455 VWARALERS

-474 LKTHCKLTLIVR
+474 LKTHCKLALIVR

-492 RRYVHLGTGNYNAG
+492 RRYVHLGTGNYNAT

-513 LGLMTCRD
+513 LGLLTCRE
-521 DIASDVTDVFNFLTG
+521 DIASDVSDIFNFLTG

-545 LGIAPVTLR
+545 LGVAPVSLR
-554 STLQA
+554 DTIHD
-559 MIHNEIRHGK
+559 MIRNEIKYGK
-569 EGRLVFKINAL
+569 DGLLIFKVNSL

-586 EDLYRASQAGVRVDL
+586 EDLYRASQAGVRVNL
-601 IVRGICCIRPGIPGV
+601 IVRGICCIRPGLPGV
-616 SDNIRVISIVG
+616 SENIRVISIVG

-660 RVEALFPIEDPA
+660 RVETLFPVEDPTI
-672 LKALIRQQILAWPLA
+672 KTVIRQQILDLCLA

-694 LQADGA
+694 LNPDGA
-700 FTWVQP
+700 YTWVKP
-706 DADHPILDSQ
+706 DSEHPLLDSQ
-716 RAFLYNRAPTLAH
+716 HSLLYNRSPMVTY